1 MYIPEF
7 NNKINLERGRAEFQ
21 HPNRE
26 YIKFDEK
33 IDRFSFWVILC
44 ALEALKFNKE
54 FWKES
59 TQGGYNS
66 LDNLLFTS
74 ADFKNFSTSKLVNN
88 LYSLNIDYA
97 AINNKLGLK
106 NKYRYDLFNIK
117 NNKLINN
124 IIQDSR
130 EQNPLQFNNC
140 KVKVE
145 KLDVGDYS
153 YNNAKIS
160 IERKS
165 LLDLLGTLSK
175 GYERFCNEIVR
186 AENANIKLVIV
197 VENPISELLSFFI
210 LIK

>member
-1 MYIPEF
+1 M
-7 NNKINLERGRAEFQ
+7 
-21 HPNRE
+21 
-26 YIKFDEK
+26 
-33 IDRFSFWVILC
+33 
-44 ALEALKFNKE
+44 
-54 FWKES
+54 
-59 TQGGYNS
+59 
-66 LDNLLFTS
+66 
-74 ADFKNFSTSKLVNN
+74 
-88 LYSLNIDYA
+88 
-97 AINNKLGLK
+97 
-106 NKYRYDLFNIK
+106 
-117 NNKLINN
+117 INN

-197 VENPISELLSFFI
+197 VENPISELLSFNFLPQYRWIKKATPEFICSRLRLLLQSFPNIQAVFVKNREESAKLTHFI
-210 LIK
+210 LSNTEIFQWDIQHLYLTKQLNAIL